1 MTVPIC
7 PNHPQGPKPM
17 QAGKGG
23 AWFCPNRMADQ
34 SWCKHRVAGVPQG
47 AAAVPV
53 PAAHL
58 SSSTGGGGE
67 VLAAAA
73 LTAASRVYSGAGPEF
88 EAQVIQTAQ
97 RFYAAMKALVA

>member
-1 MTVPIC
+1 MTAPIC

-23 AWFCPNRMADQ
+23 AWFCPNKMADQ
-34 SWCKHRVAGVPQG
+34 SWCKHRVQG
-47 AAAVPV
+47 APAQVAAAQPV

-58 SSSTGGGGE
+58 PASTGGE
-67 VLAAAA
+67 ALAAAA
-73 LTAASRVYSGAGPEF
+73 LVAASKLYQGAGPEMS
-88 EAQVIQTAQ
+88 EMVIQTAQ